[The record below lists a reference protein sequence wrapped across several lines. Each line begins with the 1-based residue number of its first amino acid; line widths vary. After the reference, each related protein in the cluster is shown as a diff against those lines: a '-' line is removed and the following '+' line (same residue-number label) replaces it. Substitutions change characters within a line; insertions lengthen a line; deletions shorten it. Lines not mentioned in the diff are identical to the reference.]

1 MDKSAIEINQA
12 LESFILFIITLNLE
26 SKYEMKIRNNL

>member
-1 MDKSAIEINQA
+1 MDKSAIEINQS
-12 LESFILFIITLNLE
+12 LESFILFIITLNLV